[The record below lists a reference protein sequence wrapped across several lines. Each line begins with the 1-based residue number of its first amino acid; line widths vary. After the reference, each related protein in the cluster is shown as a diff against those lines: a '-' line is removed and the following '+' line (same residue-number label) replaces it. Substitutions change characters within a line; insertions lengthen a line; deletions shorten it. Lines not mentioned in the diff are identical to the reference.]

1 MIDYLKLL
9 NVFANIIKIQKQSYL
24 TILISADIVIIIFIA
39 ILLALIK
46 SVDSYL
52 ISESSALI
60 GTLMSVIILVLIT
73 PAIVSIVKP
82 YFENNQNISTKL
94 AKYNINENITIDT
107 IVNSNNVY
115 LHNNPNITYQAGNFY
130 EFPINTVFNG
140 LNIKS
145 VNNFCLNIIY
155 LNDYYNNHYTTEN
168 RYDWI
173 NQQLNNFY
181 QPNSNTDIS
190 TDEVLQN
197 LKN

>member
-24 TILISADIVIIIFIA
+24 TILISAGIVIIIFIA

-82 YFENNQNISTKL
+82 YFENNQNI
-94 AKYNINENITIDT
+94 I
-107 IVNSNNVY
+107 
-115 LHNNPNITYQAGNFY
+115 
-130 EFPINTVFNG
+130 
-140 LNIKS
+140 
-145 VNNFCLNIIY
+145 
-155 LNDYYNNHYTTEN
+155 
-168 RYDWI
+168 
-173 NQQLNNFY
+173 
-181 QPNSNTDIS
+181 
-190 TDEVLQN
+190 
-197 LKN
+197 